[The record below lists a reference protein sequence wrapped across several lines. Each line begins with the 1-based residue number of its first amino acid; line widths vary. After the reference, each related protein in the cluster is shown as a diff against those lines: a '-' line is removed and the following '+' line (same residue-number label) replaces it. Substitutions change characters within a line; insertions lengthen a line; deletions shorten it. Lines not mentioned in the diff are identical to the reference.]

1 MVPEDVVIWP
11 PPTLESLPPELRR
24 LLGSQNE
31 TPSGVDAL
39 ETRLRQSLV
48 VAGRATT
55 VTKASKP
62 LTRSDLVRLKV
73 TKLWPRLAGRKWVP
87 IIVVNGCAFWV
98 MLRSVNCGMSSIGQ
112 GCRLRAEKR
121 SSYNTRWKR
130 WAANQSGSHAIAR
143 GLVRH
148 L

>member
-1 MVPEDVVIWP
+1 MIPEDVVIWP
-11 PPTLESLPPELRR
+11 PPTLERLPPELRR
-24 LLGSQNE
+24 LLGSKNA

-62 LTRSDLVRLKV
+62 LTRSDLVKLKV
-73 TKLWPRLAGRKWVP
+73 TKLLPRLASRTWVH
-87 IIVVNGCAFWV
+87 ILVVNGRACWV
-98 MLRSVNCGMSSIGQ
+98 MLRSGICGMSSIGQ
-112 GCRLRAEKR
+112 GCQLRAEKR
-121 SSYNTRWKR
+121 SLYNTHWKR
-130 WAANQSGSHAIAR
+130 LAAYQSRSHAIAR